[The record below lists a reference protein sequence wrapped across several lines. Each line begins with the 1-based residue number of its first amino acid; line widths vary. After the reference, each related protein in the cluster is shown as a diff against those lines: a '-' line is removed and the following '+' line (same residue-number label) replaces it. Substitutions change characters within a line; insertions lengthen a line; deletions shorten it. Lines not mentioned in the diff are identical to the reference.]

1 MYVYMLHVILGPLHP
16 IPFVADLVV
25 KNRTL
30 INGSCSLFFLE
41 SKIKIKFHCD
51 FMGRLGLEI
60 WYILYCGKVNQS
72 NVACTTFNP
81 LAKSTPTSSFT
92 QLLYFIENDISLTTP
107 HLAP

>member
-60 WYILYCGKVNQS
+60 WYILYCGQVNQS
-72 NVACTTFNP
+72 NVGLHNFQ
-81 LAKSTPTSSFT
+81 SSG
-92 QLLYFIENDISLTTP
+92 QVHPNLILYTIIVFY
-107 HLAP
+107 